1 MATRAWS
8 LTEQARW
15 AYDAGQCDRAVKA
28 LTEAL
33 RAEPGRTDARGLLV
47 ELLVD
52 SGRFAEALAV
62 VEGAV
67 CDTLSLDWLSLKGR
81 CHEALGDEASARRVA
96 ETLGRQWPGSA
107 QGAVIHGRL
116 AARSGRAALSE
127 SCFREALRMDP
138 QCALACLGLAHLQQA
153 AGDSM
158 ACLDWLEQAFRSCPT
173 SREIV
178 LAFHDRLVASECF
191 GRGENAF
198 REVLVEHPLNRRL
211 RFLLIDIL
219 LRQDKFV
226 PAMAAI
232 EAAMADFGVDS
243 GILAAARSVR
253 ERVGFR
259 RNGDGKA
266 SVSLCMIVKD
276 EQAHLAR
283 CLHSVAPVV
292 DEIVIV
298 DTGSTDR
305 TRDIATAFGARVADV
320 PWTDDFSAAR
330 NAALELAR
338 CEWILVLDADEVI
351 SVQDHDRLRQTIR
364 AATKSPAAFRMRT
377 RNYTRHVNAVGWHA
391 NTGEYPE
398 EEGPGWIPSDKVRLF
413 TRDERIRFRYPVHEL
428 VEPSLRDAGIAI
440 DRCDVPVH
448 HYGKLQEATTQDKTR
463 TYRRLGRSKLRRAR
477 GGGPALREL
486 AIQASQLGQHKEAI
500 RLWTQ
505 WERLHSGSA
514 EAYLNIGAAWWN
526 LERYG
531 EAAEFA
537 VMAQRLDPEL
547 KEAVF
552 NRASAHLMS
561 GHAGEAKIVLEALL
575 ATHADYSAAR
585 FMLGVVCA
593 CLGDPD
599 RAEATIGPLKQLTVG
614 DCLEES
620 FADIVHRMVNA
631 SLNDYA
637 GRVLSAAVR
646 LGCAKER
653 LEALAR
659 GCGGMGE

>member
-127 SCFREALRMDP
+127 SCFREALRRDP
-138 QCALACLGLAHLQQA
+138 QCAPACLGLAHLQQA

-178 LAFHDRLVASECF
+178 LAFHDRLVASGRF
-191 GRGENAF
+191 DRGENAF
-198 REVLVEHPLNRRL
+198 RDALAGHPLNRRL
-211 RFLLIDIL
+211 RFLAIDIL
-219 LRQDKFV
+219 LRREKFE
-226 PAMAAI
+226 PAMAEI
-232 EAAMADFGVDS
+232 ESAMADFGVDS

-253 ERVGFR
+253 ERVGCR
-259 RNGDGKA
+259 RSAGGKA

-276 EQAHLAR
+276 EEAHLAR
-283 CLHSVAPVV
+283 CLHSVTPVV

-351 SVQDHDRLRQTIR
+351 AVQDHDRLRQTIR
-364 AATKSPAAFRMRT
+364 AATRPPAAFRMRT
-377 RNYTRHVNAVGWHA
+377 RNYTRHVNAVGWQA
-391 NTGEYPE
+391 TTGEYPE
-398 EEGPGWIPSDKVRLF
+398 EVGPGWIPSDKVRLF

-428 VEPSLRDAGIAI
+428 VEPSLRDAGISI

-448 HYGKLQEATTQDKTR
+448 HYGKLQEATALDKTR
-463 TYRRLGRSKLRRAR
+463 AYRRLGRNKLRLAT
-477 GGGPALREL
+477 GGGAALREL
-486 AIQASQLGQHKEAI
+486 AVQASHLGQHEEAL

-505 WERLHSGSA
+505 WDRLHPGSA
-514 EAYLNIGAAWWN
+514 EACLNISAARWS
-526 LERYG
+526 LGHYA
-531 EAAEFA
+531 EAADYA
-537 VMAQRLDPEL
+537 GRAQRLAPDL
-547 KEAVF
+547 KEAGF
-552 NRASAHLMS
+552 NLAAARLMS
-561 GHAGEAKIVLEALL
+561 GHAGEARIVLEALL
-575 ATHADYSAAR
+575 AAHADYPAAR

-599 RAEATIGPLKQLTVG
+599 RAEDTIGPLKQLPVG

-620 FADIVHRMVNA
+620 FADIVHRMVDA

-646 LGCAKER
+646 LGCAEER
-653 LEALAR
+653 LENLAR
-659 GCGGMGE
+659 GCGGMCE